1 MCLFAI
7 SILYWVLAAC
17 PCPNGIR
24 YREWKCTRGEEN
36 IEIDGGQKWETMNNK
51 NLEECVSEVKF
62 FEKCFILNLLYM
74 CHYRPLFIF
83 VFSVHLTETKFIK
96 IRR

>member
-62 FEKCFILNLLYM
+62 FDLLL
-74 CHYRPLFIF
+74 PGPDP
-83 VFSVHLTETKFIK
+83 IK
-96 IRR
+96 IFWA